1 VDSDVLVVGAGIAG
15 AAAGDHTA
23 PLLVDAAGAWA
34 DGLAVLAGTAPLG
47 LVPHRCDRD
56 STTRT

>member
-1 VDSDVLVVGAGIAG
+1 VLVVGAGIAG